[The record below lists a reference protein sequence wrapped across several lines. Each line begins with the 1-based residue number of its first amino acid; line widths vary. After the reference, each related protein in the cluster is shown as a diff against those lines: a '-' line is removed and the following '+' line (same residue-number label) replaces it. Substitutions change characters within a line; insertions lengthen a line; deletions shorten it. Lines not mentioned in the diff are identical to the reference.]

1 MYFTLEFICN
11 NKMVDGVATALHTSI
26 GDGSPTLQRVHA
38 DHRDRRFLAN
48 FPLQLAGVGV
58 RGRDSDPR
66 RPKCLSKWAGQQIP
80 RSGELALALAAP
92 IRNTAS
98 VAGDQTVHVR
108 ESACVDPSEMATSPC
123 THGHPGFRRNC
134 L

>member
-66 RPKCLSKWAGQQIP
+66 RLKCLSKWAGQQIP
-80 RSGELALALAAP
+80 RSGELAAAP
-92 IRNTAS
+92 
-98 VAGDQTVHVR
+98 
-108 ESACVDPSEMATSPC
+108 E
-123 THGHPGFRRNC
+123 RRKC
-134 L
+134 GW